1 MMAERARDA
10 GNSNSM
16 KWTYPDPPMELLDP
30 EWIGRYVRFLIS
42 EDGRHIN
49 GQALVIGEA
58 PRSPLQ
64 AMFPDI

>member
-1 MMAERARDA
+1 VAWLVSHEAR
-10 GNSNSM
+10 
-16 KWTYPDPPMELLDP
+16 
-30 EWIGRYVRFLIS
+30 F
-42 EDGRHIN
+42 IN